1 MLEELLPYYERELAY
16 LRQLSGEFA
25 QRYPKIA
32 QRLLI
37 ETEQCEDP
45 HVERMIEGFAFL
57 AARIHR
63 KLDDEYP
70 EISEAMLQVLYPH
83 YTQPLP
89 SATIVQMEIDHDKP
103 DLTGR
108 SLLARHQVVNAPDIH
123 GVTCRFRT
131 CYDVELWPL
140 QVVKAKLE
148 LTQASEYLRKLGSGA
163 AVITLELETLVGLSL
178 ASIEL
183 DKLRFFLDGES
194 PLMYL
199 LYELLQTR
207 VLSVRVTDGSD
218 NPAHMVKLTKDAVQ
232 PVGFDAA
239 DGLLDQNVR
248 SFPGY
253 RLLSEYFAF
262 PDKFLFI
269 DVVGLDAAALRHSGQ
284 KLVIQFFLESYAD
297 SERYVRLQQTL
308 SPANFKLGCTPIINL
323 FSQAAEPIRVSHEQS
338 TYPVKP
344 GNRQPLTAEVIAI
357 ESVTRAEKTGRLES
371 SKAVP
376 PFYSIQHADLDRTHH
391 YFWYATREQSTRD
404 GDKGT
409 EVELALVDLDFTPA
423 RPDAEVL
430 SVTLLC
436 SNRDLPEQIPF
447 GGSNSDF
454 NLPNQS
460 IVRRVKLLR
469 KPTSSLRAPA
479 KRGLQWRLISHLT
492 LNHLSLTAQGEN
504 ALKEMLTLY
513 NYTDSAAVS
522 RQIQGIVAI
531 DSRAATTRVSQHGY
545 SGFVRGTEIDLT
557 LDETYFVGS
566 GLYLFA
572 SVLERFFAMYCSPN
586 HFSRLRLL
594 TKQQEGVVYTW
605 TARAGAAVV
614 I

>member
-32 QRLLI
+32 QRLSI
-37 ETEQCEDP
+37 ETDQCEDP

-89 SATIVQMEIDHDKP
+89 SASIVQMETDHNKS

-108 SLLARHQVVNAPDIH
+108 CLIPRHHPVIAPSIQ
-123 GVTCRFRT
+123 GVSCRFRT
-131 CYDVELWPL
+131 CYEVALWPL
-140 QVVKAKLE
+140 RVKHAKLE
-148 LTQASEYLRKLGSGA
+148 LSQASEYLRKLGAGA
-163 AVITLELETLVGLSL
+163 AVITLELETLGNLSL
-178 ASIEL
+178 ESIQL
-183 DKLRFFLDGES
+183 DKLRFFLDGEP
-194 PLMYL
+194 PLMHL
-199 LYELLQTR
+199 LYELLQSR
-207 VLSVRVTDGSD
+207 LLSVRVSDGTD
-218 NPAHMVKLTKDAVQ
+218 NPAHVVKLGKEAVQ
-232 PVGFDAA
+232 PVGFNA
-239 DGLLDQNVR
+239 DESLLEQDLR
-248 SFPGY
+248 SFAGY

-262 PDKFLFI
+262 PDKFLFL
-269 DVVGLDAAALRHSGQ
+269 DVTGLNAAPLRHSGN
-284 KLVIQFFLESYAD
+284 KLVLQFFLEDYAD
-297 SERYVRLQQTL
+297 SERYARLQQTL
-308 SPANFKLGCTPIINL
+308 SPSNFKLGCTPVINL
-323 FSQAAEPIRVSHEQS
+323 FNQAAEPIRISHEQS
-338 TYPVKP
+338 TYPVMAN
-344 GNRQPLTAEVIAI
+344 NRQPLTVEVINI
-357 ESVTRAEKTGRLES
+357 ESVTRAEKTGRHES
-371 SKAVP
+371 SEVVP
-376 PFYSIQHADLDRTHH
+376 PFYSIQHADADRTHK
-391 YFWYATREQSTRD
+391 YFWYATRERSTRD
-404 GDKGT
+404 GDQGT
-409 EVELALVDLDFTPA
+409 EVMLALADLDFTPA

-430 SVTLLC
+430 SLNLLC

-454 NLPNQS
+454 TLPNHS
-460 IVRRVKLLR
+460 IVQRVKLLR
-469 KPTSSLRAPA
+469 KPTPSLRAPA

-492 LNHLSLTAQGEN
+492 LNHLSLAAHGES

-513 NYTDSAAVS
+513 NYTDSAAVG
-522 RQIQGIVAI
+522 RQIQGIIGI
-531 DSRAATTRVSQHGY
+531 DSRPATTRVSHRSY

-572 SVLERFFAMYCSPN
+572 SLLERFFALYCSPN

-594 TKQQEGVVYTW
+594 TKQQEDVVYTW
-605 TARAGAAVV
+605 KARAGESVV

>member
-1 MLEELLPYYERELAY
+1 MLEELLPYYERELSY

-32 QRLLI
+32 QRLSI
-37 ETEQCEDP
+37 ETDQCEDP

-89 SATIVQMEIDHDKP
+89 SATIVQMETDHSKS

-108 SLLARHQVVNAPDIH
+108 CLIPRHHPVISPAVQ
-123 GVTCRFRT
+123 GVPCRFRT
-131 CYDVELWPL
+131 CYEVELWPL
-140 QVVKAKLE
+140 RIQQAKLE
-148 LTQASEYLRKLGSGA
+148 LTQASEYLRRLGTGA
-163 AVITLELETLVGLSL
+163 AVITLELETLGGLSL
-178 ASIEL
+178 ESIQL
-183 DKLRFFLDGES
+183 DKLRFFLDGEA
-194 PLMYL
+194 PLMHL
-199 LYELLQTR
+199 LYELLQSR
-207 VLSVRVTDGSD
+207 LLSVRVSDGSD
-218 NPAHMVKLTKDAVQ
+218 NPLRVVKLPKTAVQ

-239 DGLLDQNVR
+239 DGLLAQDQR

-269 DVVGLDAAALRHSGQ
+269 DVLGLDATALRHSGS
-284 KLVIQFFLESYAD
+284 KLVIQFFLERYSD
-297 SERYVRLQQTL
+297 SERYARLQQTL
-308 SPANFKLGCTPIINL
+308 NPANFKLGCTPVINL
-323 FSQAAEPIRVSHEQS
+323 FQQAAEPIRISHEQS
-338 TYPVKP
+338 TYPVLP
-344 GNRQPLTAEVIAI
+344 DNRQPLTAEVIAI
-357 ESVTRAEKTGRLES
+357 ESVTRAEKTGRHETS
-371 SKAVP
+371 EEVP
-376 PFYSIQHADLDRTHH
+376 PFYSIQHAGAQQSHK
-391 YFWYATREQSTRD
+391 YFWYATRERSTRD

-409 EVELALVDLDFTPA
+409 EVELALADLDFTPA

-430 SVTLLC
+430 SLNLLC

-447 GGSNSDF
+447 GGGSSDF
-454 NLPNQS
+454 SLPNHS
-460 IVRRVKLLR
+460 IVKRVKLLR
-469 KPTSSLRAPA
+469 KPTPSLRAPA

-492 LNHLSLTAQGEN
+492 LNHLSLTANGEN

-513 NYTDSAAVS
+513 NYTDLAAVS
-522 RQIQGIVAI
+522 RQIQGITGI
-531 DSRAATTRVSQHGY
+531 DSRAATTRVSSRSY

-594 TKQQEGVVYTW
+594 TQQQEDVVFTW
-605 TARAGAAVV
+605 TARAGTALV

>member
-32 QRLLI
+32 QRLSI
-37 ETEQCEDP
+37 ETDQCEDP

-89 SATIVQMEIDHDKP
+89 SATIVQMETDHNKP

-108 SLLARHQVVNAPDIH
+108 CLIPRHHPVIAPSIQ
-123 GVTCRFRT
+123 GVSCRFRT

-140 QVVKAKLE
+140 RVTQAKLE
-148 LTQASEYLRKLGSGA
+148 LTQASEYLRKLGAGA
-163 AVITLELETLVGLSL
+163 AVITLELETLGGLSIE
-178 ASIEL
+178 SIQL
-183 DKLRFFLDGES
+183 DKLRFFLDGEA
-194 PLMYL
+194 PLMHL
-199 LYELLQTR
+199 LYELLQAR
-207 VLSVRVTDGSD
+207 LLSVRVSDGSD
-218 NPAHMVKLTKDAVQ
+218 NPSHVAKLGQDAVQ
-232 PVGFDAA
+232 PVGFAAA
-239 DGLLDQNVR
+239 DGLLEQDVR

-269 DVVGLDAAALRHSGQ
+269 DVTGLNAAPLRHPGN
-284 KLVIQFFLESYAD
+284 KLVIQFFLERYSD
-297 SERYVRLQQTL
+297 SERYARLQQTL
-308 SPANFKLGCTPIINL
+308 SPANFKMGCTPVINL
-323 FSQAAEPIRVSHEQS
+323 FKQAAEPIRISHEQA
-338 TYPVKP
+338 TYPVLP
-344 GNRQPLTAEVIAI
+344 DNRQPLAVEVINI
-357 ESVTRAEKTGRLES
+357 ESVTRAEKTGRHES
-371 SKAVP
+371 SEVVP
-376 PFYSIQHADLDRTHH
+376 PFYAIQHADADHNH
-391 YFWYATREQSTRD
+391 KYFWYATRERSTRD

-409 EVELALVDLDFTPA
+409 EVELALADLDFTPA

-430 SVTLLC
+430 SLNLLC

-454 NLPNQS
+454 TLPNHS
-460 IVRRVKLLR
+460 IVQRVKLLR
-469 KPTSSLRAPA
+469 KPTPSLRAPA

-492 LNHLSLTAQGEN
+492 LNHLSLAANGEN

-513 NYTDSAAVS
+513 NFTDSAAVG
-522 RQIQGIVAI
+522 RQIQGIVGI
-531 DSRAATTRVSQHGY
+531 DSRSATTRVSSRSY

-572 SVLERFFAMYCSPN
+572 SMLERFFAMYCSPN
-586 HFSRLRLL
+586 HFSRLRLF
-594 TKQQEGVVYTW
+594 TKQQEDVVFTW
-605 TARAGAAVV
+605 KARAGESVV